1 MMTRMTAPR
10 GSSLIRSAGLAG
22 SATMASR
29 ILGLVREQVMAHLF
43 GASHQM
49 DAFNVA
55 FRLPNLV
62 RDLFAEGAMTAA
74 FVPTF
79 TRHLQNRGR
88 DAAWV
93 LGRRAL
99 TGLLL
104 ITGLIAVAGIAFA
117 EPLTHLFA
125 GSFAAVPGKLELT
138 VQLTRVMF
146 PFLMLVAIAV
156 AAMGM
161 LNALGRFFIPALSP
175 AMFNVA
181 CIAAAIGLVPVMPA
195 LGFEPVMGLAIGV
208 LLGGVGQVLLQ
219 WPPLAREGFR
229 FRPDFAPRDPAL
241 REILLLMGPG
251 AAGLAATQVN
261 VYVNTVLAT
270 SQEAGAVSWLNYAF
284 RILYLPVGLF
294 GVSLATASLP
304 VLSRHAGSGDIVAL
318 RSTVSHATR
327 LMLMLNVPATFGLV
341 VLAEPIVRLIFE
353 RGAFTSSDTTA
364 VAIALMAYSP
374 GLLGYSTV
382 KVFSPTFYALRDAR
396 TPVTISVISVLVNAA
411 LNLLLVRVLGYM
423 GLALGTAIASLVNA
437 GLLIWLLRR
446 RLGGIDGRRIAS
458 ASLRMMAA
466 STLMAAV
473 AWTVHTNL
481 ERHVLVGEL
490 LVFQVGRVGLAILA
504 GMVTL
509 VGLSRVMRLEE
520 FDEAF
525 GRVLNRLLPASW
537 RRSGRG

>member
-1 MMTRMTAPR
+1 MTAPR

-62 RDLFAEGAMTAA
+62 RDLFAEGAMSAA

-79 TRHLQNRGR
+79 TRHLQAHGR
-88 DAAWV
+88 EAAWT

-99 TGLLL
+99 TALLVV
-104 ITGLIAVAGIAFA
+104 TGVLAAAGVIFA
-117 EPLTHLFA
+117 EPLTRLFA

-146 PFLMLVAIAV
+146 PFLMLVAVAV

-161 LNALGRFFIPALSP
+161 LNALGRFFVPALSP

-181 CIAAAIGLVPVMPA
+181 FVAAAIGLVPFMPA
-195 LGFEPVMGLAIGV
+195 VGLDPIMGLAIGV
-208 LLGGVGQVLLQ
+208 LLGGLGQLLLQ
-219 WPPLAREGFR
+219 WPPLAREGFT

-251 AAGLAATQVN
+251 TIGLAATQVN

-294 GVSLATASLP
+294 GVSVATASLP
-304 VLSRHAGSGDIVAL
+304 VLSRHAGSGDTAAL
-318 RSTVSHATR
+318 RDTVSHALR
-327 LMLMLNVPATFGLV
+327 LMLMLNIPATMGLV
-341 VLAEPIVRLIFE
+341 VLATPIVRLLFE
-353 RGAFTSSDTTA
+353 RGRFSSADTAA
-364 VAIALMAYSP
+364 VAVALMAYSP
-374 GLLGYSTV
+374 GLLGYSAV
-382 KVFSPTFYALRDAR
+382 KVLSPTFYALRDAR
-396 TPVTISVISVLVNAA
+396 TPVMVSVVSVLVNAA
-411 LNLLLVRVLGYM
+411 LNLALVRVLGYM

-437 GLLIWLLRR
+437 SLLVWLLRR
-446 RLGGIDGRRIAS
+446 RLGRVDGRRILSATIRMTIAS
-458 ASLRMMAA
+458 AVM
-466 STLMAAV
+466 AV
-473 AWTVHTNL
+473 AAWGTHTLL
-481 ERHVLVGEL
+481 EQQVLMGDL
-490 LVFQVGRVGLAILA
+490 LLLQVVRVGASIGA
-504 GMVTL
+504 GVLML
-509 VGLSRVMRLEE
+509 IGMSRVMRLDE

-525 GRVLNRLLPASW
+525 GRLVRRLWP
-537 RRSGRG
+537 RRGPGGTRA